1 MDKLDRLRFWVQ
13 KTLPLVYDDSL
24 TYYELLNK
32 AVDKINEIV
41 SVVNEMS
48 PAIEAAVAAKID
60 ALIEAGEF
68 DDIIAKALETALAN
82 KQLSGDIVSL
92 HVIPHYAI
100 QSLTTAENGDIIVTG
115 SREDAYTGGESV
127 IMAIDPANGRI
138 LDYKEFSGGHAGQIG
153 YYNGYV
159 FTSDYASAGGAGA
172 KWWCIPYDE
181 ANRAFGVSGWYNLYV
196 TIPSGNTCNYI
207 AIDAEAGKF
216 YAFDGIHTTMNS
228 VNLAYVAD
236 MPAAIG
242 ADVYFNA
249 ASFDPAPITIVN
261 PQAVSGNQSGQGWLV
276 KGGNFYRMF
285 NAGAVAVWSRNN
297 YIAEFVGFYNCDK
310 LSGGYIACGEFEKFH
325 ISKNAVCYTAS
336 QFYLP
341 DDGRL
346 NEDPCYAVGR
356 DADGNPIYDL
366 SNKHVSRYFVITK
379 YDLQKNVPA
388 SDRAAY
394 VGKTLTLNVKQYA
407 DDNTE
412 RTFLTESG
420 QCLGYGDYPL
430 YDIRL
435 AMQIAIS
442 NAEQVVTINII
453 GNLECESLEFNET
466 AQNVIVRAAVPQTG
480 NETIHFGHVEIVG
493 KGQIYGRSAK
503 IDIGGVKT
511 RVYCIPNIEYL
522 QVTGRGIFR
531 GRLLSFE
538 DTNILDTAF
547 PGGYFAQTY
556 PYIHNEAILMLN
568 ACSTSS
574 NDNIIDVYSGSLS
587 SVDFGRGTGVPGLT
601 SVDEDEYNSENYTSA
616 RAIFGGYGFKQP
628 GIDNA
633 NSTPYTSNGWKDISD
648 INGNIM
654 KFYPGKYSITFGVP
668 AGATS
673 DRANVLIDISKGNRR
688 GCASVVYTVEG
699 AYYMDVIQFAL
710 GADSGANMSK
720 IYITSAQTLDFSS
733 GTYVQ
738 FGDVMCCVLRV
749 ERVLD

>member
-1 MDKLDRLRFWVQ
+1 MDKLNRLRFWVQ

-24 TYYELLNK
+24 TYYELLAK
-32 AVDKINEIV
+32 VVAKINEIV
-41 SVVNEMS
+41 SIVNEMT
-48 PAIEAAVAAKID
+48 PAIEAAVSAKID
-60 ALIEAGEF
+60 ELIEAGEF
-68 DDIIAKALETALAN
+68 DDIIAAALETALAN

-100 QSLTTAENGDIIVTG
+100 QSMTTAENGDIIVTG

-127 IMAIDPANGRI
+127 IMAIDPTDGRV

-181 ANRAFGVSGWYNLYV
+181 ANRVFGISGWYNLYV
-196 TIPSGNTCNYI
+196 TIPSGNACNYI

-216 YAFDGIHTTMNS
+216 YAFDGIHTTMNT
-228 VNLAYVAD
+228 VNLVYCAD
-236 MPAAIG
+236 MPATIA

-249 ASFDPAPITIVN
+249 ASFDPAPVTLVN
-261 PQAVSGNQSGQGWLV
+261 PQAVSGNQSGQGWFV
-276 KGGNFYRMF
+276 KDGNFYRMF
-285 NAGAVAVWSRNN
+285 NAGAVGVWTRNN
-297 YIAEFVGFYNCDK
+297 YIGEFVGFYNCDK

-346 NEDPCYAVGR
+346 NTDPCYAVGR

-366 SNKHVSRYFVITK
+366 SFKHVSRYFVITK
-379 YDLQKNVPA
+379 YDLKKNVPA

-412 RTFLTESG
+412 RTFLTEIG
-420 QCLGYGDYPL
+420 QCLGYGAYPL

-453 GNLECESLEFNET
+453 GNLDCESLEFNET
-466 AQNVIVRAAVPQTG
+466 AQNVIVRASVPVTG
-480 NETIHFGHVEIVG
+480 SETIHFGHVEIAG
-493 KGQIYGRSAK
+493 KGQIYGRSTK
-503 IDIGGVKT
+503 IDIGGVET
-511 RVYCIPNIEYL
+511 RVYTIPNIEYM

-538 DTNILDTAF
+538 DTNMLDTAF
-547 PGGYFAQTY
+547 PGGYFGQTY

-568 ACSTSS
+568 ACSTTS

-587 SVDFGRGTGVPGLT
+587 SVDFGRGSGTPGLT

-616 RAIFGGYGFKQP
+616 RSVFGGYGFKQP

-633 NSTPYTSNGWKDISD
+633 NTLVYTSAGWKDIVDSD
-648 INGNIM
+648 GNIM
-654 KFYPGKYSITFGVP
+654 RFYPGKYNIVFGVP
-668 AGATS
+668 GGGAA
-673 DRANVLIDISKGNRR
+673 DRANVLIDIQKSKRR
-688 GCASVVYTVEG
+688 GCASIVYKYG
-699 AYYMDVIQFAL
+699 GSDYMDVIQFAL
-710 GADSGANMSK
+710 GADSGTNMSK
-720 IYITSAQTLDFSS
+720 IYITSVYTLDFSGNAWTS
-733 GTYVQ
+733 
-738 FGDVMCCVLRV
+738 FGDCATCVLRV